1 MNSVVPATLVN
12 IGCRAVRGQT
22 LDTANL
28 ARSVLPSTTWS
39 VVGAFLVVHVF
50 SVQYVV
56 RMSIKSWSAITIT
69 IAHVPCARGCQ
80 SAMLGFTVQIVALG
94 RLALAKCVANAQTVL
109 SVRVVKV
116 KALGIALLANHV
128 LRDSIDSAAHTLQMV
143 NADRV
148 QIARRDHTV

>member
-1 MNSVVPATLVN
+1 
-12 IGCRAVRGQT
+12 
-22 LDTANL
+22 
-28 ARSVLPSTTWS
+28 
-39 VVGAFLVVHVF
+39 
-50 SVQYVV
+50 
-56 RMSIKSWSAITIT
+56 
-69 IAHVPCARGCQ
+69 
-80 SAMLGFTVQIVALG
+80 MLGFTVQIVALG

-128 LRDSIDSAAHTLQMV
+128 LRDSIDSAARTLQMV